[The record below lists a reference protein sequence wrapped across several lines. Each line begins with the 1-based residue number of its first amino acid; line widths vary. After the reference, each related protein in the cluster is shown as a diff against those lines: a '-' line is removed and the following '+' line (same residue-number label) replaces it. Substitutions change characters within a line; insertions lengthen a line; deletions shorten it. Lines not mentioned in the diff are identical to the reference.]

1 MNLYFLR
8 HGKAEDRQPGLSD
21 FDRRLT
27 SEGVAEMRQEGAGL
41 AALKLRVDLILSS
54 PLPRALETAQIVAE
68 EFNLPKERLIEDGRL
83 AAGVFALGNLQSL
96 LEDHAQYDNVM
107 LVGHEP
113 DLSSL
118 VHTLCGAV
126 IDMKKGGLACVDTA
140 RVEPGLGVL
149 RWLLTPRHLL
159 LHASG

>member
-8 HGKAEDRQPGLSD
+8 HGKAVDRQPGLSD

-27 SEGVAEMRQEGAGL
+27 PEGVAEMRQEGAGL
-41 AALKLRVDLILSS
+41 AALNLRVDLILSS

-68 EFNLPKERLIEDGRL
+68 ELKMPAEQLIEDGRL
-83 AAGVFALGNLQSL
+83 AAGVFVLGSLKSL
-96 LEDHAQYDNVM
+96 LADHALYDSVM

-126 IDMKKGGLACVDTA
+126 IDMKKGGLAYVDVA
-140 RVEPGLGVL
+140 RIEPGHGVL